1 MEKTISSPTS
11 NGSQKMSSTIC
22 YDSDDENDSL
32 LRKKN
37 PSINSQWI
45 SYEPLKPQ
53 DLIDISKMSSL
64 TVSKM
69 SSLKLSK
76 MFS

>member
-37 PSINSQWI
+37 PSINIQ
-45 SYEPLKPQ
+45 
-53 DLIDISKMSSL
+53 
-64 TVSKM
+64 
-69 SSLKLSK
+69 
-76 MFS
+76 